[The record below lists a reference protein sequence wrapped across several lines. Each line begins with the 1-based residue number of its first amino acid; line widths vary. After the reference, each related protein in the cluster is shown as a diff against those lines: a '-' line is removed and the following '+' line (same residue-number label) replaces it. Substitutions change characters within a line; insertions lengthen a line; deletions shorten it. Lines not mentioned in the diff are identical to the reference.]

1 MFSYGTSVYLVC
13 IFIVRKIL
21 SAKNL
26 QNFTAVSYNAIQK
39 DTTIYIS
46 YCINKNGG
54 THQLKNYLTRF
65 FLVTY
70 NNL

>member
-26 QNFTAVSYNAIQK
+26 QNFTAAKICLLFYIAIHK
-39 DTTIYIS
+39 NTIIHIS
-46 YCINKNGG
+46 YYMYQQK
-54 THQLKNYLTRF
+54 
-65 FLVTY
+65 
-70 NNL
+70 